1 MGEQV
6 NLPTKIQAR
15 MSNATIKEVP
25 VVWKPSTIDTSIP
38 GTVTVNGTVNGF
50 NGKVAMT
57 IVIEAEEVGD
67 VQISLFKDST
77 SSSNSINFS
86 NLSEFYL
93 KNKETGKIYRNG
105 NTPSQ
110 PSRKNQFEMTNLP
123 EGEYTI
129 HSELPE
135 GMEILAIH
143 LGESYKE
150 TIYDAEVNPLVIG
163 DDKTYAKIVLKAQ
176 HTLAEIKP
184 LEDLIVPVD
193 ITFDEFKAALPKQ
206 TTIVDTIGKEHQ
218 VDLKWDIRP
227 FQFDSWKKPGQYTRT
242 SEFFT
247 LPLSISNTSPA
258 TRLEVNLKVIFE

>member
-1 MGEQV
+1 
-6 NLPTKIQAR
+6 
-15 MSNATIKEVP
+15 MSDATMKEVP
-25 VVWKPSTIDTSIP
+25 VVWEPSTVDTSSP
-38 GTVTVNGTVNGF
+38 GTVTVIGTVNGF
-50 NGKVAMT
+50 SGKVAMT
-57 IVIEAEEVGD
+57 VVIEAAEVGD

-93 KNKETGKIYRNG
+93 KNKNTGEIYSNG
-105 NTPSQ
+105 TTPSQ
-110 PSRKNQFEMTNLP
+110 PSRKNQFEMKDLP

-135 GMEILAIH
+135 GMEIQAIH
-143 LGESYKE
+143 LGETYKE
-150 TIYDAEVNPLVIG
+150 TIYDAETNPLIIG
-163 DDKTYAKIVLKAQ
+163 EDKTYIKIVLKAQ

-184 LEDLIVPVD
+184 LEDLVVPID

-206 TTIVDTIGKEHQ
+206 TTIVDSVGKEHQ

-227 FQFDSWKKPGQYTRT
+227 FQFDSWKKPGEYTKF

-247 LPLSISNTSPA
+247 LPLSVSNTSPA
-258 TRLEVNLKVIFE
+258 TRLEVELKVIFE